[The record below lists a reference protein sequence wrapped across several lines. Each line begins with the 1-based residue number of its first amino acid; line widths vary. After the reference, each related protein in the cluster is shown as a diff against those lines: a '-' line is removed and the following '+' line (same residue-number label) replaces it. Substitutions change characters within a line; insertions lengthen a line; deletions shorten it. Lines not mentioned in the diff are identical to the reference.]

1 MTHNDLG
8 FNTLAVHA
16 GREDLHVARAARA
29 AQLGRPVGAV
39 PGPVTS
45 AASYGPNDML
55 RQGTASVVA
64 HASDVLRLL
73 DDQTVP
79 VSRPTTAN
87 EFAPTSRRSEPPVP
101 RL

>member
-1 MTHNDLG
+1 MAALSGASVVVEAAHRSG
-8 FNTLAVHA
+8 
-16 GREDLHVARAARA
+16 ARNLVNEAAA
-29 AQLGRPVGAV
+29 LGRPVGAV

-55 RQGTASVVA
+55 RHGTASVVA
-64 HASDVLRLL
+64 HANDVLRLL